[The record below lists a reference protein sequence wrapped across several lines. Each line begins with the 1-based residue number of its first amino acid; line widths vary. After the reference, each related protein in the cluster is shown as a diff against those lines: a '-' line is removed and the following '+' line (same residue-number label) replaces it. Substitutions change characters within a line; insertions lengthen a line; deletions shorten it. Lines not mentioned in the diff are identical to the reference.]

1 MRTITQASAKGIRW
15 SQPRAARMEYELR
28 SGADLLATLKC
39 RNMFGTFATAEGADG
54 CWTFKRVGFW
64 QNRASIRACGSET
77 DLAVFTNNTW
87 DRGGTLQF
95 PDGRAFKATTNFW
108 MTNFEFRT
116 GADEPLVTFDYGGVF
131 HRSADVQVSALGQRT
146 AECPLLVLFGWYL
159 VLMLDMDNGAGA
171 VVVTM

>member
-1 MRTITQASAKGIRW
+1 
-15 SQPRAARMEYELR
+15 MEYELR
-28 SGADLLATLKC
+28 SGTDLLATLKC
-39 RNMFGTFATAEGADG
+39 RNMFGTFATAASADG

-64 QNRASIRACGSET
+64 QNGSIRACGSET
-77 DLAVFTNNTW
+77 DIAVFKNNTW

-95 PDGRAFKATTNFW
+95 SGEFPGGSTFKATTNFW

-116 GADEPLVTFDYGGVF
+116 AADEPLVTFDYGGVF
-131 HRSADVQVSALGQRT
+131 HRSADVHISPLGQRIP
-146 AECPLLVLFGWYL
+146 ECSMLVLFGWYL